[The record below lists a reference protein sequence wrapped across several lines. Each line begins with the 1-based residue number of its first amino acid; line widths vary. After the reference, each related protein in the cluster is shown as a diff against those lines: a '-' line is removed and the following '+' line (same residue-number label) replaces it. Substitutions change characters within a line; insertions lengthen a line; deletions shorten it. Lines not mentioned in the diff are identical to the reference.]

1 MTNKAA
7 QVLEAGLQLPED
19 ERGDV
24 AALLIESLEANGDS
38 DIKAAWSAEILRRI
52 EELRQGKVQ
61 PLSWD
66 EACRIIMEESD
77 ESPSP

>member
-24 AALLIESLEANGDS
+24 AARLIESLDTNGDG
-38 DIKAAWSAEILRRI
+38 DIEAAWSAEIQKRI
-52 EELRQGKVQ
+52 EELRQGKVK
-61 PLSWD
+61 PLSWA
-66 EACRIIMEESD
+66 EARRIIVEGSD
-77 ESPSP
+77 ESPPA